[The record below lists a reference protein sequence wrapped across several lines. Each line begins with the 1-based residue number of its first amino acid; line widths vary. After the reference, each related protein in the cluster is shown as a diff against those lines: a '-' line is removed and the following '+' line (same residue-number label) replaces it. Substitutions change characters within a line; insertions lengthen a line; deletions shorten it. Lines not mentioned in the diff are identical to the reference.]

1 MKIKLIIPGKPIAKA
16 RPRFFRKGNFVGAYK
31 TSEQET
37 EEGRF
42 LMMAMRQL
50 QDTNGPIESGV
61 PIRLSCEFIM
71 PIPKSTSKKKS
82 KQMIDGEIK
91 HTKKPDLDNLIKFT
105 KDCLNEVAWHDDS
118 QVVEYGVMKKIYG
131 DEPMTRIL
139 IEAAND

>member
-1 MKIKLIIPGKPIAKA
+1 MIEITIPGKPIAKA
-16 RPRFFRKGNFVGAYK
+16 RPRFYRRGNHVGTYN
-31 TSEQET
+31 SQET

-50 QDTNGPIESGV
+50 QGTNGPIESGV

-105 KDCLNEVAWHDDS
+105 KDCLNGLAWHDDS

-139 IEAAND
+139 IEVAND